1 MYRAY
6 KFRLYPNKDQKTLIN
21 QTFGCNRMIYNYYL
35 AKMKDNGY
43 QNAYSNI
50 SDYVNNLKYEY
61 PFLQD
66 VDSMTIRK
74 SLFNLDN
81 AYYIKKLENGNFLNS
96 YFKRFFYRSYM
107 LLFQKT

>member
-81 AYYIKKLENGNFLNS
+81 ACLKMFNEYDFPII
-96 YFKRFFYRSYM
+96 
-107 LLFQKT
+107 